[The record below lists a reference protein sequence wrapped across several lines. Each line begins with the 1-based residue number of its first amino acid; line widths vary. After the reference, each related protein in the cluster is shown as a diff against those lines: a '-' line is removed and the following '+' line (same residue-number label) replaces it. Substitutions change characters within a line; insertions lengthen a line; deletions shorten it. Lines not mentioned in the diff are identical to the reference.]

1 MRGRMSVKLKSLIA
15 MGLFLLLLAG
25 CSDQPSAVDAF
36 DTYVKDWNK
45 QEFSSMYDQLSPAAK
60 KELSK
65 EDFVERYK
73 SIYGDVE
80 VKELKVSFQKPEE
93 EPEPNEEGEVTF
105 PFSVSMETLAGEVAF
120 DHEATLV
127 LTEGEDSDS
136 FGVNWDPSFIFK
148 ELEEGDEVAIR
159 SAVPVRGEITDRNGE
174 GLAVNGTV
182 KQIGVVPQ
190 TIESEQDKIVNELS
204 ETLKISVE
212 DIEKELN
219 QGWVQSDPTQFVPL
233 KSVMEN
239 EEELITDA
247 QEITGVQI
255 NDTTE
260 RIYPFGESAAH
271 LTGYIRQMQKE
282 DLEEYGGKGY
292 SSYESIGKAGLE
304 QVYEDELHGVTG
316 WSIEVKGAD
325 PKKVIASKERVDG
338 ENVQVTIDGTVQ
350 QKLFEEIGKDS
361 GTAVAL
367 HPTTG
372 ETLALTSSPS
382 YNPNDFTLG
391 FDEGEYAKLADN
403 KDLPFSAKFNKTY
416 SPGSTIKPL
425 TASIAL
431 RDGDLDPNAVEEI
444 DGLKWGADSSWGGYK
459 VTRVKPA
466 DPEVDLEEALMHSD
480 NIYFA
485 RKALDLGA
493 EKFQKGLESF
503 LIGQKV
509 DFPFPTENSSVSTKA
524 LSESDILLADS
535 GYGQG
540 QLQISPYHLA
550 MTYTTFANEGQ
561 MIKPILKKDEDSPE
575 IVEVVSPEVASV
587 VNDALSKV
595 VSSPEGTAHEPVV
608 ESISIA
614 GKTGTAELKGAG
626 EETGQ
631 ENGLFVAY
639 NTDRKDLLI
648 AMMVEDAS
656 SHDITGKVKKVFAEM
671 QP

>member
-1 MRGRMSVKLKSLIA
+1 MKLKSFIA
-15 MGLFLLLLAG
+15 MGLFLLFLAG

-36 DTYVKDWNK
+36 DTYVNDWNK
-45 QEFSSMYDQLSPAAK
+45 QEFSSMYDQLSPATQ
-60 KELSK
+60 
-65 EDFVERYK
+65 K
-73 SIYGDVE
+73 SISQDEFVKRYQSIYNDVE
-80 VKELKVSFQKPEE
+80 VEDLNVTFKKPEE

-105 PFSVSMETLAGEVAF
+105 PFSVSMQTLAGEVSF
-120 DHEATLV
+120 ENEATLV
-127 LTEGEDSDS
+127 QTEGEEADSY
-136 FGVNWDPSFIFK
+136 GVNWDPSFIFK

-159 SAVPVRGEITDRNGE
+159 SSVPVRGEIIDRNGE
-174 GLAVNGTV
+174 SLAVNGTV

-190 TIESEQDKIVNELS
+190 AIESDQEKVVAELS
-204 ETLKISVE
+204 DALKVSVE

-233 KSVMEN
+233 KSVMES
-239 EEELITDA
+239 EEKLITEA
-247 QEITGVQI
+247 GEITGVQI
-255 NDTTE
+255 NDTKE
-260 RIYPFGESAAH
+260 RIYPLGESAAH

-282 DLEEYGGKGY
+282 DLEKYAGQGY

-325 PKKVIASKERVDG
+325 PKKVIASKEKVDG
-338 ENVQVTIDGTVQ
+338 ENIQVTIDGSIQ
-350 QKLFEEIGKDS
+350 QKLFEQLGKDP

-431 RDGDLDPNAVEEI
+431 RDGDLDPNGVEKI
-444 DGLKWGADSSWGGYK
+444 DGLKWQPDSSWGGYK

-466 DPEVDLEEALMHSD
+466 DPEVNLAEALMHSD

-493 EKFQKGLESF
+493 DKFQKGLESF
-503 LIGQKV
+503 QIGQEVK
-509 DFPFPTENSSVSTKA
+509 FPFPTQNSSISNGG
-524 LSESDILLADS
+524 LGDNDILLADS
-535 GYGQG
+535 AYGQG
-540 QLQISPYHLA
+540 ELQISPYQLA
-550 MTYTTFANEGQ
+550 MTYTTFANDGV
-561 MIKPILKKDEDSPE
+561 MLKPTLRVGEEQSAEEYEVISPE
-575 IVEVVSPEVASV
+575 IASIVSDDLA
-587 VNDALSKV
+587 KV
-595 VSSPEGTAHEPVV
+595 VSDPEGTAYDPVV
-608 ESISIA
+608 KGISLA
-614 GKTGTAELKGAG
+614 GKTGTAELKAAG
-626 EETGQ
+626 EEEGP

-639 NTDRKDLLI
+639 NTDEKDLLI
-648 AMMVEDAS
+648 AMMVEGAS
-656 SHDITGKVKKVFAEM
+656 SHDITGKVKDVFVEM
-671 QP
+671 Q

>member
-1 MRGRMSVKLKSLIA
+1 MKLKSFIA
-15 MGLFLLLLAG
+15 MGLFLLFLAG

-45 QEFSSMYDQLSPAAK
+45 QEFSSMYKQLSPATK
-60 KELSK
+60 KSIS
-65 EDFVERYK
+65 EDEFVERYQ

-80 VKELKVSFQKPEE
+80 VEDLSVTFKKPEE
-93 EPEPNEEGEVTF
+93 EPEPNDNGEVTF
-105 PFSVSMETLAGEVAF
+105 PFSVSMQTLAGEVSF
-120 DHEATLV
+120 DNEATLT
-127 LTEGEDSDS
+127 LTEGEDADS
-136 FGVNWDPSFIFK
+136 YGVNWDPSFIFK
-148 ELEEGDEVAIR
+148 ELEEGDQVTIR
-159 SAVPVRGEITDRNGE
+159 SSVPVRGEITDRNGD

-190 TIESEQDKIVNELS
+190 AIESDQEKIVNELS
-204 ETLKISVE
+204 DALKMSVE

-233 KSVMEN
+233 KSVMET
-239 EEELITDA
+239 EEELIADA
-247 QEITGVQI
+247 GEITGVQI
-255 NDTTE
+255 NNTKE

-282 DLEEYGGKGY
+282 DLEKYAGKGY

-325 PKKVIASKERVDG
+325 PEKVIASKEKVDG
-338 ENVQVTIDGTVQ
+338 ENIQVTIDGTVQ
-350 QKLFEEIGKDS
+350 QKLFEELGKDP

-372 ETLALTSSPS
+372 ETLALTSSPA

-391 FDEGEYAKLADN
+391 FDEGEYAKLAGN

-431 RDGDLDPNAVEEI
+431 RDGDLDPNAVEKI
-444 DGLKWGADSSWGGYK
+444 DGLKWQPDSSWGGYK

-466 DPEVDLEEALMHSD
+466 DPEVNLAEALMHSD

-493 EKFQKGLESF
+493 DKFQKGLESF
-503 LIGQKV
+503 QIGQEVK
-509 DFPFPTENSSVSTKA
+509 FPFPTENSSISNGG
-524 LSESDILLADS
+524 LGDNDILLADS
-535 GYGQG
+535 AYGQG
-540 QLQISPYHLA
+540 ELQISPYQLA
-550 MTYTTFANEGQ
+550 MTYTTFANDGV
-561 MIKPILKKDEDSPE
+561 MLKPTLRTVEDESAEEYKVISPE
-575 IVEVVSPEVASV
+575 IASIVSDDLE
-587 VNDALSKV
+587 KV
-595 VSSPEGTAHEPVV
+595 VSDPEGTAYDPVV
-608 ESISIA
+608 KGISLA
-614 GKTGTAELKGAG
+614 GKTGTAELKAAG
-626 EETGQ
+626 EEEGP

-639 NTDRKDLLI
+639 NTDEKDLLI
-648 AMMVEDAS
+648 AMMVEGAS
-656 SHDITGKVKKVFAEM
+656 SHDITGKVKDVFVEM
-671 QP
+671 Q

>member
-1 MRGRMSVKLKSLIA
+1 MKLKSIMA
-15 MGLFLLLLAG
+15 VGLFLLLLAG

-45 QEFSSMYDQLSPAAK
+45 QEFSSMYEQLSPATQK
-60 KELSK
+60 SISK
-65 EDFVERYK
+65 EQFVERYK

-80 VKELKVSFQKPEE
+80 VEDLNVTFKKPEE
-93 EPEPNEEGEVTF
+93 EPEPNDNGEVTF
-105 PFSVSMETLAGEVAF
+105 PFSVSMQTLAGEVAF
-120 DHEATLV
+120 DNKATLI
-127 LTEGEDSDS
+127 LTEGEDADS
-136 FGVNWDPSFIFK
+136 YSVNWDPSFIFK

-159 SAVPVRGEITDRNGE
+159 SAVPMRGEITDRNGE
-174 GLAVNGTV
+174 DLAVNGTV
-182 KQIGVVPQ
+182 KQIGIVPQ
-190 TIESEQDKIVNELS
+190 AIESDQDKIVNELS
-204 ETLKISVE
+204 DVLKMSVE

-233 KSVMEN
+233 KSVMES
-239 EEELITDA
+239 EEELIADA

-282 DLEEYGGKGY
+282 DLETYAGKGY

-325 PKKVIASKERVDG
+325 PEKVIARKDKVDG
-338 ENVQVTIDGTVQ
+338 ENIQVTIDASIQ
-350 QKLFEEIGKDS
+350 KKLFEELGKDP

-403 KDLPFSAKFNKTY
+403 ENRPFSAKFNKTY

-431 RDGDLDPNAVEEI
+431 RDGDLDPNAVEKI

-466 DPEVDLEEALMHSD
+466 DPEVTLEEALMHSD

-503 LIGQKV
+503 QIGQEV
-509 DFPFPTENSSVSTKA
+509 AFPFPTENSSISNGG
-524 LSESDILLADS
+524 LGENDILLADS

-540 QLQISPYHLA
+540 ELQISPYQLA
-550 MTYTTFANEGQ
+550 MTYTTFANDGV
-561 MIKPILKKDEDSPE
+561 MLKPTLRVGKESAEEYEVISSE
-575 IVEVVSPEVASV
+575 IASIVSDDLA
-587 VNDALSKV
+587 KV
-595 VSSPEGTAHEPVV
+595 VSDPEGTAYDPVV
-608 ESISIA
+608 KGISLA
-614 GKTGTAELKGAG
+614 GKTGTAELKAAG
-626 EETGQ
+626 EEEGP

-639 NTDRKDLLI
+639 NTDKKDLLV
-648 AMMVEDAS
+648 AMMVEGAS
-656 SHDITGKVKKVFAEM
+656 SHDITGKVKDVFAEM
-671 QP
+671 Q

>member
-1 MRGRMSVKLKSLIA
+1 MKLKSIIA

-36 DTYVKDWNK
+36 DTYVKNWNK
-45 QEFSSMYDQLSPAAK
+45 QEFSSMYEQLSPASQK
-60 KELSK
+60 SIS
-65 EDFVERYK
+65 EDEFVERYK

-80 VKELKVSFQKPEE
+80 VKDLNVTFKKPEE
-93 EPEPNEEGEVTF
+93 EPEPNDEGEVTF
-105 PFSVSMETLAGEVAF
+105 PFSVSMQTLAGEVSF
-120 DHEATLV
+120 DNEATLT
-127 LTEGEDSDS
+127 LTEGEDADS
-136 FGVNWDPSFIFK
+136 FGVNWNPSFIFK

-159 SAVPVRGEITDRNGE
+159 SATPVRGEITDRNGD

-182 KQIGVVPQ
+182 KQIGIVPQ
-190 TIESEQDKIVNELS
+190 AIESDQENIVKELS
-204 ETLKISVE
+204 ETLKLSVE
-212 DIEKELN
+212 EIEKQLN
-219 QGWVQSDPTQFVPL
+219 QGWVQADPSQFVPL
-233 KSVMEN
+233 KSVLES
-239 EEELITDA
+239 EEELIDGA
-247 QEITGVQI
+247 REITGVQI
-255 NDTTE
+255 NDTTK

-282 DLEEYGGKGY
+282 DLEKYAEKGY

-304 QVYEDELHGVTG
+304 QVYEEELHGVTG

-325 PKKVIASKERVDG
+325 PAKVIASKEKVDG
-338 ENVQVTIDGTVQ
+338 ENIQVTIDGAIQ
-350 QKLFEEIGKDS
+350 NKLFEELGKAP

-367 HPTTG
+367 HPKTG

-403 KDLPFSAKFNKTY
+403 ENRPFSAKFNKTY

-431 RDGDLDPNAVEEI
+431 RDGDLDPNAVEKI

-466 DPEVDLEEALMHSD
+466 DPEVTLEEALMHSD

-485 RKALDLGA
+485 RKALNLGA

-503 LIGQKV
+503 QIGQEV
-509 DFPFPTENSSVSTKA
+509 EFPFPTENSSISNGGLA
-524 LSESDILLADS
+524 ENDILLADS

-540 QLQISPYHLA
+540 ELQISPYQLA
-550 MTYTTFANEGQ
+550 MTYTTFANDGVMLKPTLRVREGESAEEYEV
-561 MIKPILKKDEDSPE
+561 ISPE
-575 IVEVVSPEVASV
+575 IASIVSA
-587 VNDALSKV
+587 DLAKV
-595 VSSPEGTAHEPVV
+595 VSDPEGTAYNPVV
-608 ESISIA
+608 KGISLA
-614 GKTGTAELKGAG
+614 GKTGTAELKAAG
-626 EETGQ
+626 EEEGP

-639 NTDRKDLLI
+639 NTDKKDLLV
-648 AMMVEDAS
+648 AMMVEGAS
-656 SHDITGKVKKVFAEM
+656 SHDITGKVKDVFAEM
-671 QP
+671 Q

>member
-1 MRGRMSVKLKSLIA
+1 MAV
-15 MGLFLLLLAG
+15 GLFLLLLAG

-45 QEFSSMYDQLSPAAK
+45 QEFSSMYEQLSPATQK
-60 KELSK
+60 SISK
-65 EDFVERYK
+65 EQFVERYK

-80 VKELKVSFQKPEE
+80 VEDLNVTFKKPEE
-93 EPEPNEEGEVTF
+93 EPEPNDNGEVTF
-105 PFSVSMETLAGEVAF
+105 PFSVSMQTLAGEVAF
-120 DHEATLV
+120 DNKATLI
-127 LTEGEDSDS
+127 LTEGEDADS
-136 FGVNWDPSFIFK
+136 YSVNWDPSFIFK

-159 SAVPVRGEITDRNGE
+159 SAVPMRGEITDRNGE
-174 GLAVNGTV
+174 DLAVNGTV
-182 KQIGVVPQ
+182 KQIGIVPQ
-190 TIESEQDKIVNELS
+190 AIESDQDKIVNELS
-204 ETLKISVE
+204 DVLKMSVE

-233 KSVMEN
+233 KSVMES
-239 EEELITDA
+239 EEELIADA

-282 DLEEYGGKGY
+282 DLETYAGKGY

-325 PKKVIASKERVDG
+325 PEKVIARKDKVDG
-338 ENVQVTIDGTVQ
+338 ENIQVTIDASIQ
-350 QKLFEEIGKDS
+350 KKLFEELGKDP

-403 KDLPFSAKFNKTY
+403 ENRPFSAKFNKTY

-431 RDGDLDPNAVEEI
+431 RDGDLDPNAVEKI

-466 DPEVDLEEALMHSD
+466 DPEVTLEEALMHSD

-503 LIGQKV
+503 QIGQEV
-509 DFPFPTENSSVSTKA
+509 AFPFPTENSSISNGG
-524 LSESDILLADS
+524 LGENDILLADS

-540 QLQISPYHLA
+540 ELQISPYQLA
-550 MTYTTFANEGQ
+550 MTYTTFANDGV
-561 MIKPILKKDEDSPE
+561 MLKPTLRVGKESAEEYEVISSE
-575 IVEVVSPEVASV
+575 IASIVSDDLA
-587 VNDALSKV
+587 KV
-595 VSSPEGTAHEPVV
+595 VSDPEGTAYDPVV
-608 ESISIA
+608 KGISLA
-614 GKTGTAELKGAG
+614 GKTGTAELKAAG
-626 EETGQ
+626 EEEGP

-639 NTDRKDLLI
+639 NTDKKDLLV
-648 AMMVEDAS
+648 AMMVEGAS
-656 SHDITGKVKKVFAEM
+656 SHDITGKVKDVFAEM
-671 QP
+671 Q

>member
-1 MRGRMSVKLKSLIA
+1 MKLKSLITI
-15 MGLFLLLLAG
+15 GLFLLLLSA

-36 DTYVKDWNK
+36 DTYVKNWNK
-45 QEFSSMYDQLSPAAK
+45 QEFTSMYKQLSPDAK
-60 KELSK
+60 KAISK
-65 EDFVERYK
+65 DDFVERYK

-80 VKELKVSFQKPEE
+80 VEDLKVSFTKPEE
-93 EPEPNEEGEVTF
+93 EPEPNEDGEVTL
-105 PFSVSMETLAGEVAF
+105 PFSVSMQTLAGEVSF
-120 DHEATLV
+120 DNEATLV
-127 LTEGEDSDS
+127 LTEGDDADSY
-136 FGVNWDPSFIFK
+136 GVNWNPSFIFK

-159 SAVPVRGEITDRNGE
+159 SATPVRGEITDRNGD

-182 KQIGVVPQ
+182 KQIGIVPQ
-190 TIESEQDKIVNELS
+190 AIESDQEKSVKELS
-204 ETLKISVE
+204 ETLKLSVE
-212 DIEKELN
+212 EIEKQLN

-233 KSVMEN
+233 KSVLES
-239 EEELITDA
+239 EEDVIDDA
-247 QEITGVQI
+247 LKITGVQI

-282 DLEEYGGKGY
+282 DLEKYAGEGY

-325 PKKVIASKERVDG
+325 PAKVIATKEKEDG
-338 ENVQVTIDGTVQ
+338 ENIQVTIDGTIQ
-350 QKLFEEIGKDS
+350 NKLFEELGKDP

-403 KDLPFSAKFNKTY
+403 ENRPFSAKFNKTY

-431 RDGDLDPNAVEEI
+431 RDGDLDPNAVEKI
-444 DGLKWGADSSWGGYK
+444 DGLTWQPDSSWGGYK

-466 DPEVDLEEALMHSD
+466 DPEVNLEEALMHSD

-493 EKFQKGLESF
+493 EKFQQGLESF
-503 LIGQKV
+503 QIGQKV
-509 DFPFPTENSSVSTKA
+509 EFAFPTENSSISNGGLA
-524 LSESDILLADS
+524 ENDILLADS
-535 GYGQG
+535 AYGQG
-540 QLQISPYHLA
+540 ELQISPYQLA
-550 MTYTTFANEGQ
+550 MTYTTFANDGV
-561 MIKPILKKDEDSPE
+561 MLKPTLRVGEEQSAEKYEVISPE
-575 IVEVVSPEVASV
+575 IASI
-587 VNDALSKV
+587 VNDDLAKV
-595 VSSPEGTAHEPVV
+595 VSDPEGTAYDPVV
-608 ESISIA
+608 KGISLA
-614 GKTGTAELKGAG
+614 GKTGTAELKAAG
-626 EETGQ
+626 EEKGP

-639 NTDRKDLLI
+639 NTDKKDLLV
-648 AMMVEDAS
+648 AMMVEGAS
-656 SHDITGKVKKVFAEM
+656 SHDITGKVKDVFAEM
-671 QP
+671 Q